1 MHNGEVN
8 IGNPNDT
15 GNATGVHLRVFGWA
29 SFNGYVEGMGWTTKS
44 TLSSKTRIEKLDTK
58 DALNKIMETDLETY
72 QYKAE
77 VAGGMTKRHAGPIID
92 DVHDVAQYST
102 PDEFINERRTG
113 RSDADVIGYLMGAVQ
128 ELKKQL
134 DEIKKEVQING

>member
-1 MHNGEVN
+1 
-8 IGNPNDT
+8 
-15 GNATGVHLRVFGWA
+15 
-29 SFNGYVEGMGWTTKS
+29 MGWTTKS

-134 DEIKKEVQING
+134 DKVKEKI